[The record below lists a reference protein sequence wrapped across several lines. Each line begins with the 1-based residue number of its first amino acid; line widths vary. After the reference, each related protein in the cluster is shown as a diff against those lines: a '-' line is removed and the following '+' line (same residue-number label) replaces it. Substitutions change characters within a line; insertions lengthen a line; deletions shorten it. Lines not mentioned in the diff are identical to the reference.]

1 MVRRVTVHISIFD
14 GHFTSHQ
21 KLVTQRQL
29 EIYLA
34 RLNIPL

>member
-1 MVRRVTVHISIFD
+1 MVQRVTAHISIFG
-14 GHFTSHQ
+14 GHFTGHQ
-21 KLVTQRQL
+21 KLVIQRQL